1 MHQSTAAH
9 SSPGDLAPGRLA
21 AIAGV
26 GFLAASLAGDLVI
39 GNFPRP
45 DTPAA
50 SLHRY
55 YLAHHAQVLAGG
67 RLLALSGILIAL
79 FGAGVCVRTR
89 QSGAST
95 LLASL
100 VLVGTALTA
109 LTTLASAGVYGLLG
123 DIGGMRGISPAT
135 LQAWHVLGSDGS
147 LADGASTFLF
157 LAAVAAVGVLAR
169 ALPRSLAWSA
179 AVVAVLQLAP
189 GQVGFLASM
198 LFLLWAAVAGVVVW
212 RSRAE
217 AAAPT
222 AAGRG
227 ADARQPASSPA
238 H

>member
-1 MHQSTAAH
+1 MHQPTAAH
-9 SSPGDLAPGRLA
+9 SWPGDSAPGRLA

-26 GFLAASLAGDLVI
+26 GFLAASLASDLVI

-50 SLHRY
+50 RLSVY
-55 YLAHHAQVLAGG
+55 YLAHHTQVLTGG
-67 RLLALSGILIAL
+67 RLLALAGVLVAL
-79 FGAGVCVRTR
+79 FGTAITARIR
-89 QSGAST
+89 QSGASH
-95 LLASL
+95 LQAGLIL
-100 VLVGTALTA
+100 IGTALTA

-123 DIGGMRGISPAT
+123 DIGGMHGVSPTA

-147 LADGASTFLF
+147 LADAASTFLF

-169 ALPRSLAWSA
+169 AVPRSLAWSA
-179 AVVAVLQLAP
+179 AVVAVLQLVP

-212 RSRAE
+212 RSRAQ
-217 AAAPT
+217 APAPT
-222 AAGRG
+222 AGRRG
-227 ADARQPASSPA
+227 ADARQPAPSPA